1 VPDWART
8 RGYTHKTFSRT
19 RTLSWWARAHLFFGI
34 SRSEEG
40 RENLEQKDRVSD
52 LVELQETIE
61 RRVGELDPRVEL
73 IALER
78 PAAETLRLYIDHP
91 EGVDLALCERVTN
104 QLRDLLESWSLEVSS
119 PGIDRPLTKPAHYR
133 RYVGRRVRVRTEEA
147 IDGRRNFTGTLTDA
161 DDESVSLDADG
172 AAVRIP
178 LAGIRR
184 SNLIPELGG
193 GSA

>member
-1 VPDWART
+1 M
-8 RGYTHKTFSRT
+8 
-19 RTLSWWARAHLFFGI
+19 
-34 SRSEEG
+34 
-40 RENLEQKDRVSD
+40 SD

-61 RRVGELDPRVEL
+61 RRVGEFDPQLEL

-104 QLRDLLESWSLEVSS
+104 QLRDLLEAWSLEVSS

-133 RYVGRRVRVRTEEA
+133 RYLGRRVRVRTEEA

-161 DDESVSLDADG
+161 DEESVSLDADG
-172 AAVRIP
+172 SVVRIP
-178 LAGIRR
+178 LTGIRR
-184 SNLIPELGG
+184 SNLIPEFGG
-193 GSA
+193 GA